1 MDSNT
6 IKTINLKKGKQKI
19 ELDQIYPIKHE
30 LHEDMD
36 IKYLIDGEI
45 QEKFF
50 DVFYANELEV
60 IAKKDSKL
68 TLELGRGY
76 IAKKDESFSKHFNN
90 HSGWSGGDGIF
101 SFNLED
107 ENDQFDQ
114 NEDKKTLFI
123 FGDTFVG
130 KSDEKTHQRFQPHLM
145 PNNSLA
151 YYHHHKMDFH
161 INQLNDGSVRAFYEM
176 DEKYDQSGSI
186 ARNLITYDQKQNK
199 LNYLSGYYPKQ
210 VELVFDL
217 QCVREISHMDIFNYF
232 QDEELYLNKRGLKDI
247 EIYVGKSLDTLKL
260 LRKTVINKA
269 LNYDTFETLELD
281 TAARY
286 IKIIG
291 LTNHNDEQFKE
302 GLFGLHQVRF
312 YHNKQLYRDIE
323 ISTNSTFS
331 IEQNHAWIWL
341 QDGIIINNQLYFIPL
356 VVNTDMNQP
365 EGLQFKITGTALFK
379 TPVKNQKILPE
390 ERSQKMAP
398 LLVYKD
404 QSEYLYGAGIMAHTK
419 SSGIVNPDGH
429 IYIYG
434 YKTTMGLREMI
445 VARVKEENFE
455 HFDDWT
461 YFNGDSFVSDIFE
474 SKAILAHVS
483 CELSVS
489 RLNKGPYAN
498 KYIAVFTYDVNTPY
512 VAFAIGETPYGPF
525 SKPQKI
531 YKTKEKDIFKQ
542 TTYTYNAKAHPH
554 LSNSDDVLVTYN
566 TNTYD
571 FDHNMSHC
579 LIYQPRFIRLKD
591 TKK

>member
-1 MDSNT
+1 MDSNI
-6 IKTINLKKGKQKI
+6 IKKIVIHKGKQVIK
-19 ELDQIYPIKHE
+19 LDKIYPIKAE
-30 LHEDMD
+30 KRENVD
-36 IKYLIDGEI
+36 ITYLIDDEVQTLFI
-45 QEKFF
+45 
-50 DVFYANELEV
+50 DVFYANTVELN
-60 IAKKDSKL
+60 AKKDL
-68 TLELGRGY
+68 EVTLNLGKGY
-76 IAKKDESFSKHFNN
+76 IAEKDESFSEIFNRHN
-90 HSGWSGGDGIF
+90 GWSGGDGIF

-114 NEDKKTLFI
+114 NKDKKTLFI

-151 YYHHHKMDFH
+151 YYKNKQMDFH
-161 INQLNDGSVRAFYEM
+161 INQSDEGNVRAYYEM
-176 DEKYDQSGSI
+176 DAYYDQSGSI
-186 ARNLITYDQKQNK
+186 ARNLITYDQKENK
-199 LNYLSGYYPKQ
+199 LNYLSGYNPKQ
-210 VELVFDL
+210 AELLFDFH
-217 QCVREISHMDIFNYF
+217 CERTMTHVDIYNYF

-247 EIYVGKSLDTLKL
+247 AIYAGNDK
-260 LRKTVINKA
+260 NK
-269 LNYDTFETLELD
+269 LELVKQTEIKPSTGYTSFTKVD
-281 TAARY
+281 LNVSTRY
-286 IKIIG
+286 IKIVG
-291 LTNHNDEQFKE
+291 LSNYNDASFKE

-312 YHNKQLYRDIE
+312 YEGNRLYRDIDVKA
-323 ISTNSTFS
+323 NSTFT

-341 QDGIIINNQLYFIPL
+341 QDGIVIKDQLYFIPL
-356 VVNTDMNQP
+356 VVNTDLSQP

-379 TPVKNQKILPE
+379 TPVSNKEINPDK
-390 ERSQKMAP
+390 RSQKRAP

-419 SSGIVNPDGH
+419 AAGMVNPDGY

-461 YFNGDSFVSDIFE
+461 YFNGETFVSDIFE
-474 SKAILAHVS
+474 SSAILAHVS

-512 VAFAIGETPYGPF
+512 VAFAIGDTPYGPF
-525 SKPQKI
+525 TKPQKI
-531 YKTKEKDIFKQ
+531 YKTQEKEIFKE

-571 FDHNMSHC
+571 FDHNMSNC

-591 TKK
+591 TEK